1 MSKRSFFGTHLDNQ
15 CVNGSKALLKP
26 TRQHFCSILAQF
38 WDKLSWKTSLLV
50 RTEML
55 GLFVNSLT
63 ADDKYFCHN
72 RDNFQQPIPMELP
85 KTLKTFS
92 GILLWF
98 LNCNLVEKKH
108 EPHSGI
114 ISKIIAYEKCGYLIA
129 LKVLFRNTF
138 W

>member
-1 MSKRSFFGTHLDNQ
+1 
-15 CVNGSKALLKP
+15 
-26 TRQHFCSILAQF
+26 
-38 WDKLSWKTSLLV
+38 
-50 RTEML
+50 ML
-55 GLFVNSLT
+55 GLCVNSLI
-63 ADDKYFCHN
+63 ADDKYFRHN

-85 KTLKTFS
+85 KILKTFS

-114 ISKIIAYEKCGYLIA
+114 ISKIIDYDKCGYLIA
-129 LKVLFRNTF
+129 LKVLFQNTF

>member
-1 MSKRSFFGTHLDNQ
+1 
-15 CVNGSKALLKP
+15 
-26 TRQHFCSILAQF
+26 
-38 WDKLSWKTSLLV
+38 
-50 RTEML
+50 ML
-55 GLFVNSLT
+55 GLCVNSLI
-63 ADDKYFCHN
+63 ADDKYFHHN

-98 LNCNLVEKKH
+98 LNCNLVEK
-108 EPHSGI
+108 SGI
-114 ISKIIAYEKCGYLIA
+114 ISEIIAYEKCGYLIA